1 MSSSKSVRVKTRE
14 LPVGSRLGH
23 PINDDED
30 RLLLAA
36 GALLTSAIKERLRKR
51 GINEVLLHPDDAAA
65 LLGKKKATAERLP
78 PRRSPPIP
86 PPRSPRQAPP
96 LAQPDFRS
104 RPPPAA
110 AELELRANSLAASVS
125 LQIKNTASP
134 LSQKVAPQGCVP
146 YSLEQRQRLEQ
157 NFSKTTELLDDM
169 IGQALA
175 GGLRDHRPL
184 AKTAENYVTE
194 LCDDADHVIASSTE
208 MAPDPKVTE
217 RSVRLALFAMATDTN
232 AS

>member
-1 MSSSKSVRVKTRE
+1 M
-14 LPVGSRLGH
+14 
-23 PINDDED
+23 
-30 RLLLAA
+30 
-36 GALLTSAIKERLRKR
+36 
-51 GINEVLLHPDDAAA
+51 
-65 LLGKKKATAERLP
+65 
-78 PRRSPPIP
+78 
-86 PPRSPRQAPP
+86 
-96 LAQPDFRS
+96 
-104 RPPPAA
+104 
-110 AELELRANSLAASVS
+110 
-125 LQIKNTASP
+125 
-134 LSQKVAPQGCVP
+134 P
-146 YSLEQRQRLEQ
+146 YSPEQRQRLEQ

-217 RSVRLALFAMATDTN
+217 RSVRLAIFAMATDTN